1 MNHKQKSK
9 FRAATVQAHDNR
21 TGLTSVQ
28 FTKATDF
35 EHVDLRRY
43 RWRPAGSSATIT
55 VATLRE
61 VEELTFNIPIPKGM
75 PHLQKMQPSVWKQK
89 WEEAAKKEMEGLS

>member
-1 MNHKQKSK
+1 MNHNLKQKSK

-21 TGLTSVQ
+21 TGLTSIQ

-75 PHLQKMQPSVWKQK
+75 PHLQKMQPSV
-89 WEEAAKKEMEGLS
+89 